1 MTHTEIDRHDV
12 VERYVAGKLSADDEA
27 RFEEHYL
34 DCPACTQAIEDAERL
49 RRGLAMVAAQDL
61 VVRRSIFTAAARVLR
76 TGRGAMLAAALLVV
90 LLLPAGL
97 AWQRAGRLDAELAA
111 ARRELADERRPRINT
126 PILTLGLTR
135 VDEPPMQQ
143 ISIAPEPEWI
153 VLAVELG
160 DAARPRYRAVLTAAA
175 GDAVIWESAGLE
187 PSYRGTVTLSLHS
200 SLLPPG
206 EYVLDLIGE
215 EQRLRFPLR
224 VVALAR

>member
-49 RRGLAMVAAQDL
+49 HRGLAMVAAQDL
-61 VVRRSIFTAAARVLR
+61 VVRRSIFTAAVLR

-126 PILTLGLTR
+126 PILTLGPSR
-135 VDEPPMQQ
+135 VGEPPTQQ
-143 ISIAPEPEWI
+143 IS
-153 VLAVELG
+153 
-160 DAARPRYRAVLTAAA
+160 
-175 GDAVIWESAGLE
+175 
-187 PSYRGTVTLSLHS
+187 
-200 SLLPPG
+200 
-206 EYVLDLIGE
+206 
-215 EQRLRFPLR
+215 
-224 VVALAR
+224 